1 MHTEFEGGGS
11 HIFPMAFCMLI
22 DKGQHNGLE
31 GVQGGKPGEPMM
43 QSAEAAGIELDS
55 FRGQTA

>member
-1 MHTEFEGGGS
+1 
-11 HIFPMAFCMLI
+11 MAFCMLI

-31 GVQGGKPGEPMM
+31 GVQGGKPGELMI